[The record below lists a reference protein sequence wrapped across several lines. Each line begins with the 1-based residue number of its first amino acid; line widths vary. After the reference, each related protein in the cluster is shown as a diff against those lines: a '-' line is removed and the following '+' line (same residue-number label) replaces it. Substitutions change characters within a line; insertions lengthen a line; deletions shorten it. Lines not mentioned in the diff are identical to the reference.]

1 MKIYKRVKNSKALDV
16 KHSDLVDLLYKNCE
30 KLEDLKLANVKNKS
44 EEDYYKL
51 IVAIRNLPPHFSNCR
66 EIIFEALDNYLLS
79 QSLIASYEHEYFYKS
94 GFHDSRTLMLN
105 TQKNK

>member
-1 MKIYKRVKNSKALDV
+1 MKIYKRVKSVKATDSKYSGLI
-16 KHSDLVDLLYKNCE
+16 DLLYRNCE
-30 KLEDLKLANVKNKS
+30 KLEDSKLANVKNKS

-51 IVAIRNLPPHFSNCR
+51 IVAIKNLPPHFNNCR

-79 QSLIASYEHEYFYKS
+79 QSLLASYEHEYFYKS
-94 GFHDSRTLMLN
+94 GFHDSRTLMQN

>member
-44 EEDYYKL
+44 EED
-51 IVAIRNLPPHFSNCR
+51 
-66 EIIFEALDNYLLS
+66 
-79 QSLIASYEHEYFYKS
+79 
-94 GFHDSRTLMLN
+94 
-105 TQKNK
+105 